1 MGDEDLTW
9 LFDAV
14 LGFLKS
20 PGWAL
25 PVMSFIDDT
34 AARSQLL
41 LGLYPK
47 FRRRSHKADGWLL
60 AVLEDLCET
69 FNLHHLFLVHQYLF

>member
-1 MGDEDLTW
+1 MH
-9 LFDAV
+9 F
-14 LGFLKS
+14 S
-20 PGWAL
+20 AL
-25 PVMSFIDDT
+25 LRRMSELMSFIDDT

-69 FNLHHLFLVHQYLF
+69 FNLHPLFLASRFVLLIGSLRCFVRRR